1 MNFSTIFNGG
11 FLMKIFVVN
20 AGSSSLKYQLIDMEN
35 EQVLAKGLCERI
47 GVTGAISHKAAD
59 GRTYSADTPMPTHSE
74 AFEAVVYAM
83 TKSEAKVIDSFDEIS
98 AIGHR
103 IVQGGAIFKGS
114 CLVNDKVIE
123 QISELGAMAPLHNP
137 AHVLAIKAC
146 LKTFGDKIPQV
157 VVFDT
162 SFHQTMPAKAYMY
175 ALPYEYYEKYGVR
188 KYGAHGTSHHFVS
201 DRAAALMG
209 KDKKDLKIITCHLGN
224 GCSITAVKDGMCVD
238 TSMGFTPLD
247 GFMMGTRSGS
257 LDPSALTYIAE
268 KENLSPADINTIC
281 NKKSGVFG
289 ISGVSNDNR
298 DVAAAAEKG
307 NKRAALAIEMQRYQI
322 LKFVGS
328 YVAAMNGVDVIA
340 FTGGIGENDPELR
353 EYVCENLSFLGIKID
368 SEKNK
373 LRGREV
379 KISTDDSK
387 AAVFVIPTN
396 EELAIARDTLRLTS
410 K

>member
-1 MNFSTIFNGG
+1 
-11 FLMKIFVVN
+11 MKIFVVN
-20 AGSSSLKYQLIDMEN
+20 AGSSSLKYQLIDMDN
-35 EQVLAKGLCERI
+35 ESVLAKGLCERI

-59 GRTYSADTPMPTHSE
+59 GREYKTETPMPTHSE
-74 AFEAVVYAM
+74 AFAAVVYAM
-83 TKSEAKVIDSFDEIS
+83 MKSEAKVIDSFDEIS

-114 CLVNDKVIE
+114 CLVTDKVIE

-137 AHVLAIKAC
+137 AHVIAIKAC
-146 LKTFGDKIPQV
+146 IKTFGDKIPQV

-162 SFHQTMPAKAYMY
+162 SFHQTMPPKAYMY
-175 ALPYEYYEKYGVR
+175 ALPYEYYERLAVR

-201 DRAAALMG
+201 DRVAVLEN

-224 GCSITAVKDGMCVD
+224 GCSITAVKDGVCAD

-268 KENLSPADINTIC
+268 KDNLSAADINTIC
-281 NKKSGVFG
+281 NKKSGMLGV
-289 ISGVSNDNR
+289 SGVSNDNR
-298 DVAAAAEKG
+298 DVAAAAEAG
-307 NKRAALAIEMQRYQI
+307 NKRARLAIDMQRYQI
-322 LKFVGS
+322 LKFIGS
-328 YVAAMNGVDVIA
+328 YIAAMNGVDAIA

-353 EYVCENLSFLGIKID
+353 EYVCENLGYMGVKID
-368 SEKNK
+368 KEANK
-373 LRGREV
+373 CRGKEI
-379 KISTDDSK
+379 KISTEDSG
-387 AAVFVIPTN
+387 VDIFVIPTN
-396 EELAIARDTLRLTS
+396 EELAIARDTLAIIS

>member
-1 MNFSTIFNGG
+1 
-11 FLMKIFVVN
+11 MKIFVVN
-20 AGSSSLKYQLIDMEN
+20 AGSSSLKYQLIDMDN
-35 EQVLAKGLCERI
+35 ESVLAKGLCERI

-59 GRTYSADTPMPTHSE
+59 GREYKAETPMPTHSE

-83 TKSEAKVIDSFDEIS
+83 MKSEAKVIDSFDEIS

-137 AHVLAIKAC
+137 AHVIAIKAC
-146 LKTFGDKIPQV
+146 IKTFGDKIPQV

-162 SFHQTMPAKAYMY
+162 SFHQTMPPKAYMY
-175 ALPYEYYEKYGVR
+175 ALPYDYYERLAVR

-201 DRAAALMG
+201 DRVAVLEN

-224 GCSITAVKDGMCVD
+224 GCSITAIKDGECKD

-268 KENLSPADINTIC
+268 KDNLSAADINTIC
-281 NKKSGVFG
+281 NKKSGMLG

-298 DVAAAAEKG
+298 DIAAAAEAG
-307 NKRAALAIEMQRYQI
+307 NARAQLAIDMQRYQI
-322 LKFVGS
+322 LKFIGS
-328 YVAAMNGVDVIA
+328 YIAAMNGVDAIA

-353 EYVCENLSFLGIKID
+353 EYVCENLKYMGVKI
-368 SEKNK
+368 NK
-373 LRGREV
+373 EANKCRGKEI
-379 KISTDDSK
+379 KISTDDSGVD
-387 AAVFVIPTN
+387 VFVIPTN
-396 EELAIARDTLRLTS
+396 EELAIARDTLAIIS

>member
-1 MNFSTIFNGG
+1 
-11 FLMKIFVVN
+11 MKIFVVN

-59 GRTYSADTPMPTHSE
+59 GRTYSAETPMPTHSE

-114 CLVNDKVIE
+114 CLVNKKVIE

-146 LKTFGDKIPQV
+146 IKTFGDKIPQA

-162 SFHQTMPAKAYMY
+162 SFHQTMPPKAYMY

-188 KYGAHGTSHHFVS
+188 KYGAHGTSHHYVS
-201 DRAAALMG
+201 DRAAVLEN

-224 GCSITAVKDGMCVD
+224 GCSITAVKNGECMD

-247 GFMMGTRSGS
+247 GFMMGTRSGT
-257 LDPSALTYIAE
+257 LDPSALTFIAE
-268 KENLSPADINTIC
+268 KENLSAADINTIC

-298 DVAAAAEKG
+298 DVAAEAEKG
-307 NKRAALAIEMQRYQI
+307 NKRAQLAIDMQRYQI

-328 YVAAMNGVDVIA
+328 YIASMNGVDVIA

-353 EYVCENLSFLGIKID
+353 EYVCENLSYMGIKID
-368 SEKNK
+368 KDKNN
-373 LRGREV
+373 LRGSEV

-387 AAVFVIPTN
+387 VNVYVIPTN
-396 EELAIARDTLRLTS
+396 EELAIARDTLRLIS